1 MQTTTNYGLRKP
13 ELTDNYS
20 VEDQNFNSEL
30 LDSKLREIEESSNAV
45 KADLSTHT
53 KDKANPHEVTKEQ
66 VGLGNVDNTSD
77 ADKPISTATKAE
89 LDKKALA
96 EDLTAHTENTS
107 NPHGV
112 TKEQVGL
119 GNVPDV
125 ATNNQTP
132 TYTVAGSNTA
142 LTSGETLT
150 VAFGK
155 IAKAIVSLISHL
167 ADTTGHITS
176 AERTAWNAKVGASGT
191 VANATNA
198 VNATNAGNADTLDG
212 LHASSFIQT
221 SQSVKVIVSTTAP
234 ADTTAVWIVPS

>member
-1 MQTTTNYGLRKP
+1 MKTTKNYGLKKP
-13 ELTDNYS
+13 ELADNYNID
-20 VEDQNFNSEL
+20 DQNFNSDFI
-30 LDSKLREIEESSNAV
+30 DSKLKELEERGNIEAELSS
-45 KADLSTHT
+45 HT
-53 KDKANPHEVTKEQ
+53 ENKENPHSVTKAQ
-66 VGLGNVDNTSD
+66 VGLENVDNTSD
-77 ADKPISTATKAE
+77 TDKPISTATKAE

-96 EDLTAHTENTS
+96 EDLVNHTGNTS

-119 GNVPDV
+119 GNVPNLAPNDH
-125 ATNNQTP
+125 TP
-132 TYTVAGSNTA
+132 TYTVASANTA
-142 LTSGETLT
+142 LVSGEKLS

-155 IAKAIVSLISHL
+155 IAKAIASLISHL

-176 AERTAWNAKVGASGT
+176 AERTAWNAKVDTSGT

-198 VNATNAGNADTLDG
+198 DTLDG
-212 LHASSFIQT
+212 LHANSFIQT